1 MRTILYLLQKEF
13 IQIFRNRVMLP
24 LIFVVPLVQLIVLV
38 YAATLEMKNIEVV
51 VADQDL
57 SSYSRRMVDKFTAS
71 PFFNVR
77 KFTFSI
83 NEAEDLL
90 RSNDADMVLHIPA
103 GFERQLAREGSVPVQ
118 ILLDAVNATTAGL
131 ANVYAV
137 SVIRDFNAGILVE
150 NIGPVKGKMTRINVQ
165 HSFWYNPDLNYK
177 IYMLPGILVI
187 LVTMIGMILTA
198 LNLVREKELG
208 TAEQINVTPIRKYQ
222 FIIGKLVPFWIIA
235 LLELCFGLGVGKIL
249 FDLPMVGSLLLLFA
263 FASLY
268 LLVAMSLG
276 LFLSAIS
283 NTQIQ
288 VMFVI
293 FFFFIT
299 FILMAG
305 IFTSAESMPDWAI
318 RVNIVNPIAY
328 FIRVNRMILLKGSGF
343 SDIAREFYIMAA
355 YAVLMMSLATWRY
368 RKAA

>member
-1 MRTILYLLQKEF
+1 MRTILYILQKEF
-13 IQIFRNRVMLP
+13 TQIFRNRVMLP
-24 LIFVVPLVQLIVLV
+24 IIFIVPLVQLIVLV

-51 VADQDL
+51 VVDMDL
-57 SSYSRRMVDKFTAS
+57 SSYSRRMVNQFGAS
-71 PFFNVR
+71 PFFR
-77 KFTFSI
+77 LKDFCFSI
-83 NEAEDLL
+83 NEAEDLI
-90 RSNDADMVLHIPA
+90 RANVADMVLHVPR
-103 GFERQLAREGSVPVQ
+103 GFERDLTREGSVQVQ

-131 ANVYAV
+131 ANAYAV
-137 SVIRDFNAGILVE
+137 SVIRDFNSGIMVE
-150 NIGPVKGKMTRINVQ
+150 VLGPVEGRMMSINILQ
-165 HSFWYNPDLNYK
+165 SFWYNPDLNYK

-222 FIIGKLVPFWIIA
+222 FIIGKLLPFWVIA
-235 LLELCFGLGVGKIL
+235 LLELCFGLIVGRIL
-249 FDLPMVGSLLLLFA
+249 FQLPMVGSLLLLFA

-268 LLVAMSLG
+268 LLVVMAIG

-288 VMFVI
+288 VMFVV
-293 FFFFIT
+293 FFFMIT
-299 FILMAG
+299 FILMGG
-305 IFTSAESMPDWAI
+305 IFTPAESMPDWAI
-318 RVNIVNPIAY
+318 RINFVNPIAY

-343 SDIAREFYIMAA
+343 GQIAREFYYLGV
-355 YAVLMMSLATWRY
+355 YAIVMLSLATWRY